1 MTNANLDESLRAAT
15 AAAQALDHSMKVA
28 VNAPDKT
35 PDQKVSIVSKPS
47 KPSEVGNLIYGVLR
61 RFIGASRDYLMLLVV
76 WLLHTWTY
84 RLLVT
89 TPRLLVTSILP
100 SSGKSTLMDWL
111 YHLCYQP
118 IAMSSVSSPALLSRA
133 AADGGTLLIDEADRT
148 LRKDSPYTA
157 DLLAISNS
165 GYKDGGA
172 RPTLEPTKGGG
183 WERVDLSTWC
193 PVAYAGNNPE
203 LPDDTYSR
211 CITVFLYPSDD
222 VADTDWDLIRNG
234 DPDTTPPTP
243 PDADYLALSDAI
255 QEWERTCTPMLRHRP
270 RLDPSIKGRAREKWQ
285 PLARVAATLAD
296 LTTDDGEHISWLD
309 TITRMALDDVR
320 QQADDAALGL
330 RNNSPHT
337 AIVTDIARLWA
348 AQWPEREF
356 IGSTHMCSSLAA
368 SNPES
373 WGSSSSFGTPITPR
387 RLATMLKKV
396 GVDATRDR
404 KQTQRGY
411 YFSAFRQAWDTLH
424 VWESLAK
431 EGINPPNPIDGSDAL
446 DTIDTSR
453 KGYEDEP
460 LDF

>member
-1 MTNANLDESLRAAT
+1 MTAVNESLKAAVAAT
-15 AAAQALDHSMKVA
+15 QALDRSMKVA
-28 VNAPDKT
+28 MNAPEPDT
-35 PDQKVSIVSKPS
+35 PSSEVSIVSKPS
-47 KPSEVGNLIYGVLR
+47 KPSEVGNQIYSVLR

-76 WLLHTWTY
+76 WILHTWVY
-84 RLLVT
+84 QLLVT
-89 TPRLLVTSILP
+89 TPRVLITSILP

-111 YHLCYQP
+111 YHLCFKP

-133 AADGGTLLIDEADRT
+133 ASDGGTLLIDEADRT

-193 PVAYAGNNPE
+193 PVAYAGNNPD

-211 CITVFLYPSDD
+211 CISVFLYQSDM
-222 VADTDWDLIRNG
+222 VADTDWELIQKG

-243 PDADYLALSDAI
+243 PDAGYLALADAI
-255 QEWERTCTPMLRHRP
+255 QKWEQSYTTMLRHRP
-270 RLDPSIKGRAREKWQ
+270 RLDACIKGRAREKWL
-285 PLARVAATLAD
+285 PLARVAQTLAD
-296 LTTDDGEHISWLD
+296 LVDADGERVSWLD
-309 TITRMALDDVR
+309 TIMRLAVADVE

-337 AIVTDIARLWA
+337 AIITDIARLWSM
-348 AQWPEREF
+348 QWPDTPF
-356 IGSTHMCSSLAA
+356 VGSARMCSALALHDP
-368 SNPES
+368 NS
-373 WGSSSSFGTPITPR
+373 WGSSCSFGTAITPR
-387 RLATMLKKV
+387 RPATMLKKV

-411 YFSAFRQAWDTLH
+411 YYAAFRQAWDTLH
-424 VWESLAK
+424 VWDSLAK
-431 EGINPPNPIDGSDAL
+431 EGITPPQPIDGSDGS

-453 KGYEDEP
+453 RGYGDEQ
-460 LDF
+460 LEF